1 MSPSNKFRLEQVLR
15 HTLRQEEQKQQ
26 ELRTLTEEERR
37 LQEQLAQLREKEDQQ
52 LRTLSERSRDRSIDL
67 AELDATLAYLSAIEG
82 SIGEQ
87 LDVVA
92 DVESKVLDSR
102 EQLIEILKEKQSL
115 ENLKQRQLDAASS
128 EADRRESKEM
138 DDITSARFV
147 RRAREA

>member
-1 MSPSNKFRLEQVLR
+1 MSPSNEFRLEQVLR
-15 HTLRQEEQKQQ
+15 HTLRQEEQKQL

-37 LQEQLAQLREKEDQQ
+37 LLEQLAQLREKEHQQ
-52 LRTLSERSRDRSIDL
+52 LRTLSERGRERSIDP
-67 AELDATLAYLSAIEG
+67 AELGATLAYLSAIEG
-82 SIGEQ
+82 SIDEQ

-115 ENLKQRQLDAASS
+115 ENLKQRQLDEAAS
-128 EADRRESKEM
+128 EADRRASREM

-147 RRAREA
+147 RRARET

>member
-1 MSPSNKFRLEQVLR
+1 MSPSNEFRLEQVLR
-15 HTLRQEEQKQQ
+15 HTLRQEEQKQL

-37 LQEQLAQLREKEDQQ
+37 LLEQLAQLREKEHHQ
-52 LRTLSERSRDRSIDL
+52 LRTLSERSRERSIDP
-67 AELDATLAYLSAIEG
+67 AELGATLAYLSAIEG
-82 SIGEQ
+82 SIDEQ

-115 ENLKQRQLDAASS
+115 ENLKQRQLDEAAS
-128 EADRRESKEM
+128 EADRRASREM

-147 RRAREA
+147 RRARET

>member
-15 HTLRQEEQKQQ
+15 HTLRQEEQKQL

-37 LQEQLAQLREKEDQQ
+37 LHEQLAQLREKEDQQ

-115 ENLKQRQLDAASS
+115 ENLKQRQLDAAAS
-128 EADRRESKEM
+128 EADRRESREM
-138 DDITSARFV
+138 DDNTSARFV

>member
-1 MSPSNKFRLEQVLR
+1 MSPSNEFRLEQVLR
-15 HTLRQEEQKQQ
+15 HTLRQEEQKQL

-37 LQEQLAQLREKEDQQ
+37 LHQQLAQLREKEDQQ
-52 LRTLSERSRDRSIDL
+52 LRALSERSRGRSIDL

-102 EQLIEILKEKQSL
+102 EQLIEILREKQSL
-115 ENLKQRQLDAASS
+115 ENLKQRQLDAAAS
-128 EADRRESKEM
+128 EANRRESKEM
-138 DDITSARFV
+138 DDMTSARFV

>member
-15 HTLRQEEQKQQ
+15 HTLRQEEQKQL

-37 LQEQLAQLREKEDQQ
+37 LHEQLAQLREKEDQQ
-52 LRTLSERSRDRSIDL
+52 LRALSERSQGRSIDL
-67 AELDATLAYLSAIEG
+67 AELDATLAYLAAIEG

-115 ENLKQRQLDAASS
+115 ENLKQRQLDAAAS
-128 EADRRESKEM
+128 EAGRRESREM
-138 DDITSARFV
+138 DDMTSARFV

>member
-1 MSPSNKFRLEQVLR
+1 MSPSNEFRLEQVLR
-15 HTLRQEEQKQQ
+15 HTLRQEEQKQLQ
-26 ELRTLTEEERR
+26 LRTLTEEERR
-37 LQEQLAQLREKEDQQ
+37 LREQLAQLREKEDQQ
-52 LRTLSERSRDRSIDL
+52 LRALSGRSRGRSIDL

-102 EQLIEILKEKQSL
+102 EQLIEILREKQSL
-115 ENLKQRQLDAASS
+115 ENLKQRQLDAAAS

-138 DDITSARFV
+138 DDMTSARFV

>member
-15 HTLRQEEQKQQ
+15 HTLRQEEQKQL

-37 LQEQLAQLREKEDQQ
+37 LHDQLAQLREKEDQQ
-52 LRTLSERSRDRSIDL
+52 LRTLSERSRDRSIDPV
-67 AELDATLAYLSAIEG
+67 ALDATLAYLSAIEG

-115 ENLKQRQLDAASS
+115 ENLKQRQLDAAAS
-128 EADRRESKEM
+128 EADLRESKEM